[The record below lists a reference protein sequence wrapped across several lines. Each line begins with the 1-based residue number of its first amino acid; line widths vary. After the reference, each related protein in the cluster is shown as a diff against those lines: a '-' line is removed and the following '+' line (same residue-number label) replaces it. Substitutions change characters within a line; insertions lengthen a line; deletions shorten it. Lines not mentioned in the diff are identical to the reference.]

1 MMALVYWRRLAIRET
16 NSAGSWGIG
25 MLQAWETFYLVV
37 GTSAGALVGVM
48 FIVATLTAELAVD
61 QLNRGTII
69 YQSPTVFH
77 LGVIVAV
84 GALALIP
91 DHLISFA
98 AVLFAVLGTCG
109 FVYTGLT
116 LWRTFERYD
125 FYQATQWDRLFF
137 GVLPAICYL
146 LMIAGGAAVFWAPEV
161 AAELVAAAT
170 LLLLLVSI
178 RNAWDIA
185 TFSVRL
191 TRNERINQKHQE

>member
-1 MMALVYWRRLAIRET
+1 
-16 NSAGSWGIG
+16 
-25 MLQAWETFYLVV
+25 MLQAWETFYLVI

-48 FIVATLTAELAVD
+48 FIVATLTADLAVD
-61 QLNRGTII
+61 QLNRGTVI

-91 DHLISFA
+91 DHLMPFA
-98 AVLFAVLGTCG
+98 AVLFAALGACG
-109 FVYTGLT
+109 FAYSALT
-116 LWRTFERYD
+116 LWRTFERYE
-125 FYQATQWDRLFF
+125 FYQATPWDRLFF
-137 GVLPAICYL
+137 GLLPAFCYV
-146 LMIAGGAAVFWAPEV
+146 LMIAGGVAVFFAPEV

-191 TRNERINQKHQE
+191 TRNERIAQKRQE